1 MFNYFMGEFVFSTNF
16 VSLSYRKLA
25 KKKPWIFI
33 YLFSFEL
40 KI

>member
-1 MFNYFMGEFVFSTNF
+1 MFNDYMGDFIFSTKF

-25 KKKPWIFI
+25 KKPWIFI